1 MTLSSLSNLFLIY
14 SDIYNIHITIQQ
26 MVFAINT
33 KYKIIVNKN
42 ITTFGLY
49 LLVVLYLSLSVENVF
64 LSHKQDHFS
73 AQLVNLSSESGLKG
87 IKTE

>member
-1 MTLSSLSNLFLIY
+1 
-14 SDIYNIHITIQQ
+14 

-49 LLVVLYLSLSVENVF
+49 FLLVVLYLSLSVENVF